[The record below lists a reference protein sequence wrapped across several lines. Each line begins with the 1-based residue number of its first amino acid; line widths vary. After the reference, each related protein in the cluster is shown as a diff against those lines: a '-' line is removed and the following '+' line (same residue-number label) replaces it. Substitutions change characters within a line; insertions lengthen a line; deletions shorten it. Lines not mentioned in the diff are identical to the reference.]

1 MVKIMVC
8 FKVTQMK
15 KIFYIVLIIVALMV
29 ISRFVKQGNQTVP
42 TEIIAAEEVIPTE
55 ATTEEPAAMGENSDI
70 AVDENGNPIADE
82 ETISEAEAITVEE
95 AAEPSEDEIPAD
107 AIPVE

>member
-1 MVKIMVC
+1 
-8 FKVTQMK
+8 MK
-15 KIFYIVLIIVALMV
+15 KVFYIVLIIVALMV

-42 TEIIAAEEVIPTE
+42 TEIIAAEEVIPAE
-55 ATTEEPAAMGENSDI
+55 VAAEEPAATTENSDI
-70 AVDENGNPIADE
+70 AVDENGNPISDE
-82 ETISEAEAITVEE
+82 ETISEAEAIAVEE

>member
-1 MVKIMVC
+1 
-8 FKVTQMK
+8 MK

-42 TEIIAAEEVIPTE
+42 TEIIAAEEVIPAE
-55 ATTEEPAAMGENSDI
+55 AATDEGAAPAEASDI
-70 AVDENGNPIADE
+70 AVDENGNPISDE
-82 ETISEAEAITVEE
+82 ETISEAEAISVEE

-107 AIPVE
+107 AVPVE

>member
-1 MVKIMVC
+1 
-8 FKVTQMK
+8 MK

-42 TEIIAAEEVIPTE
+42 TEVIAAEEVIPAEVAAEE
-55 ATTEEPAAMGENSDI
+55 ATVVEENADI
-70 AVDENGNPIADE
+70 AVDENGNPISDE